1 MARHYRPPS
10 WSVGPLIRLPHPFD
24 SLRSLRAGSSPPSG
38 GEGVSQLLLFE
49 RPSPPGG
56 EKCLAVT
63 PVRAPFS
70 PRGGEVSRSYSCSSA
85 LLPRRAGE
93 KVPKADEGDGH
104 ESSDDVGRL
113 KAA

>member
-49 RPSPPGG
+49 RPSPP
-56 EKCLAVT
+56 
-63 PVRAPFS
+63 
-70 PRGGEVSRSYSCSSA
+70 PRGEEGSRSYSSSIA

-113 KAA
+113 KAAARRSVRGLGVRSRR